1 MIKKILLAYDGSEPS
16 DKAFDFSVDLAARY
30 QAALYVL
37 TVAQVPEFGEDV
49 ETEAVIEHS
58 RNYHQGLLDGL
69 KQRTDRLGIEAHL
82 GIAIGHP
89 AQQILD
95 YAEQQGV
102 DLIVLGHRG
111 RGAFDRWR
119 LGSVTHR
126 VISYAECA
134 VMVVR

>member
-1 MIKKILLAYDGSEPS
+1 MIRNILLAYDGSAPS
-16 DKAFDFSVDLAARY
+16 NKAFDFAADLARRY
-30 QAALYVL
+30 QAELRVL
-37 TVAQVPEFGEDV
+37 TVAQSPEFGEDV

-58 RNYHQGLLDGL
+58 RAFHQGQMDKLRSRAA
-69 KQRTDRLGIEAHL
+69 QQGISAHFDL
-82 GIAIGHP
+82 RVGHP
-89 AQQILD
+89 ARLILD
-95 YAEQQGV
+95 HAQQHGA

-111 RGAFDRWR
+111 HGVLDRWR

>member
-16 DKAFDFSVDLAARY
+16 AKAFTMAADLAARY
-30 QAALYVL
+30 QAELCVL

-58 RNYHQGLLDGL
+58 RDYHQGLLDQL
-69 KQRTDRLGIEAHL
+69 KPQIDRLGITGSL
-82 GIAIGHP
+82 QVAIGHP

-95 YAEQQGV
+95 YAGGQSV
-102 DLIVLGHRG
+102 DIIVLGHRG

-134 VMVVR
+134 VLVVR

>member
-16 DKAFDFSVDLAARY
+16 TKAFAMAADLAGRY
-30 QAALYVL
+30 QAELCVL
-37 TVAQVPEFGEDV
+37 AVAQVPEFGEDV

-58 RNYHQGLLDGL
+58 RDYHQGLLDRL
-69 KQRTDRLGIEAHL
+69 KPQIDRLGIKASL
-82 GIAIGHP
+82 QIAIGHP

-95 YAEQQGV
+95 YAAQQTV
-102 DLIVLGHRG
+102 DLIILGHRG

-134 VMVVR
+134 VLVVR

>member
-1 MIKKILLAYDGSEPS
+1 MIRKILLAYDGSEPS
-16 DKAFDFSVDLAARY
+16 AKAFDFAADLASRY
-30 QAALYVL
+30 QAELYVL
-37 TVAQVPEFGEDV
+37 TVAQAPEVGDEV

-58 RNYHQGLLDGL
+58 RTYHKAQLHGL
-69 KQRTDRLGIEAHL
+69 KHRIDQLGVKVHL
-82 GIAIGHP
+82 EMAVGHP

-95 YAEQQGV
+95 HAAQLGT

-111 RGAFDRWR
+111 HGALDRWR

-134 VMVVR
+134 VTVVR

>member
-1 MIKKILLAYDGSEPS
+1 
-16 DKAFDFSVDLAARY
+16 
-30 QAALYVL
+30 
-37 TVAQVPEFGEDV
+37 DV
-49 ETEAVIEHS
+49 ETEAVTEHS
-58 RNYHQGLLDGL
+58 RDYHQALLDRL

-82 GIAIGHP
+82 EFAIGHP
-89 AQQILD
+89 ARQILD
-95 YAEQQGV
+95 YAGQQGV